1 MSLRRLQRSKPE
13 LRIQPMRIPRHQA
26 PAAEILKGWMLHDTF
41 HQPLPDPLLAMRLE
55 HEHITDVGV
64 SGEIRNYPRK
74 ADLLM
79 LFVHSEAQRVLYRPR
94 HNFPGYALR
103 PIAFGQKFVD
113 DIQVQPLAISA
124 DEELTLTVLVRVNR
138 CMRGHASF

>member
-41 HQPLPDPLLAMRLE
+41 HQPLPDPLVAVRLE
-55 HEHITDVGV
+55 HEHITDVCV
-64 SGEIRNYPRK
+64 SGEIRNYQRK

-79 LFVHSEAQRVLYRPR
+79 LVEHYEPQRVLYPPR
-94 HNFPGYALR
+94 HNFHGYDLR
-103 PIAFGQKFVD
+103 QIAFGQKFVD
-113 DIQVQPLAISA
+113 
-124 DEELTLTVLVRVNR
+124 EL
-138 CMRGHASF
+138 

>member
-1 MSLRRLQRSKPE
+1 
-13 LRIQPMRIPRHQA
+13 MRIPRHQA

-41 HQPLPDPLLAMRLE
+41 HQPLPDPLLAVRLE

-94 HNFPGYALR
+94 HNFPGYALC
-103 PIAFGQKFVD
+103 PIAFGQTIFDNYQGLLLV
-113 DIQVQPLAISA
+113 ISA
-124 DEELTLTVLVRVNR
+124 V
-138 CMRGHASF
+138 

>member
-1 MSLRRLQRSKPE
+1 
-13 LRIQPMRIPRHQA
+13 MRIPRHQA

-41 HQPLPDPLLAMRLE
+41 HQPLPDPLLAVRLE

-64 SGEIRNYPRK
+64 SGESRNYPRK

-94 HNFPGYALR
+94 HNFPGHALR
-103 PIAFGQKFVD
+103 PTAFGQKFVD
-113 DIQVQPLAISA
+113 TIQVQPLAISA
-124 DEELTLTVLVRVNR
+124 DEELTLTELVGVIRVIRAN
-138 CMRGHASF
+138 APS

>member
-1 MSLRRLQRSKPE
+1 
-13 LRIQPMRIPRHQA
+13 MRVQAVSILRHQTPTTQA
-26 PAAEILKGWMLHDTF
+26 LKRGVPHYAL
-41 HQPLPDPLLAMRLE
+41 HQPFCDASAAMRLE